1 MSDWMHRLISSFLS
15 LLQEVYQGLVRK
27 MHFGKVRIVEDG
39 VQAIEEIGRELPHVV
54 LMDIEMPRMNG
65 PE

>member
-1 MSDWMHRLISSFLS
+1 MTDWIHRLMSSFLS
-15 LLQEVYQGLVRK
+15 LLQEVYQALVRK

-39 VQAIEEIGRELPHVV
+39 VQAIEEIERELPHVV